1 MTDTAPPSSRP
12 AVPAQ
17 RGSRRWKQHTG
28 LIIALIIL
36 GIIAAMAVLA
46 PLLAPF
52 DPYAQDLLARMQ
64 PPIWMDGGSHV
75 HPLGTDQLG
84 RDYLSR
90 LLYGARV
97 SLSIGIAVALM
108 GAVIGVTLG
117 VISGYFG
124 GWVDNV
130 VTFVITA
137 RLAMPVILIALA
149 VSALVGT
156 SLTVIIFTLGL
167 LLWDRYALVVRATT
181 IQLRSTDFITAAQ
194 LQGASVPQILWK
206 EIMPNLLNNLMVVA
220 TLEMAQ
226 AIILE
231 AALSFLGLGVP
242 PPLPSWGLMIS
253 EGKSFILFEPWLI
266 TIPGVFLFALVL
278 ATNLLGDGLRDV
290 TSPQGR
296 N

>member
-1 MTDTAPPSSRP
+1 MTETATAPAQISRKT
-12 AVPAQ
+12 
-17 RGSRRWKQHTG
+17 RRWMRHTG
-28 LIIALIIL
+28 LVLALVLL
-36 GIIAAMAVLA
+36 GIVALMALLA
-46 PLLAPF
+46 PLVAPF
-52 DPYAQDLLARMQ
+52 DPYTQDLLARMK
-64 PPIWMDGGSHV
+64 PPVWMDGGSWT

-97 SLSIGIAVALM
+97 SLLIGVAVAAM
-108 GAVIGVTLG
+108 GGVIGVTLG
-117 VISGYFG
+117 VVAGYFG
-124 GWVDNV
+124 GWVDTV

-137 RLAMPVILIALA
+137 RLSMPVILIALA

-156 SLTVIIFTLGL
+156 SLTVIILTLGL

-181 IQLRSTDFITAAQ
+181 IQIRSTDFVTAAR
-194 LQGASVPQILWK
+194 LQGASVLQILWH
-206 EIMPNLLNNLMVVA
+206 EIMPNLINNLMVVA

-290 TSPQGR
+290 TAPQGR